1 MGYQTKK
8 PFVMHVLAPDP
19 GSYSWLV
26 SPLCEHFLM
35 IDRLVRKPRI
45 DSVSQ
50 VAALL
55 EAMSGALSVIGE
67 CALQSTLDNMRQAWV
82 AKPALATWMTP
93 KQSLAIRRFI
103 YVCMV
108 HLEALRSGANAPI
121 LYLYPY
127 YREMMLALGAGK
139 IHPADLYYAQSRN
152 RIDLIEKDFLAEM
165 RPARKID
172 YALLKSD
179 FEKAFRLYMQNFGVA
194 SKERDHIVAMHSLLG
209 SVVDAQESLEGR
221 AFWGV
226 VLGFSEV
233 VASSGI
239 SNDLHV
245 QQLYSLIADYLR
257 TSTTGTIVLP
267 KAILLHALFYIAH
280 VKGGEESVVEKI
292 KVLYQM
298 PQVTESDYKVARY
311 MHIDPVV
318 LASLK
323 DRVSQLQ
330 SMWNSVVE
338 GIPNYEKSFAN
349 AVDGL
354 KDQGELL
361 GSADMAELFN
371 VLRRNALPVIRNKSE
386 HSVKLEVTRNLLF
399 VEAALYTIDKWPA
412 QFTQMVQD
420 ASLRLASSLSRKYVD
435 EPLASQKKMIA
446 DEHYDRTTMMVADEL
461 LAQLQQ
467 LAPLLQQLLLSPG
480 DRRVLHQ
487 TTLLLDTLDSIFLM
501 LDYQA
506 ANRAL
511 SHAKRMISMMYD
523 DVFDRKKLW
532 CIMNNMAVLSFFAG
546 EIRNRAFIEK
556 DAMHFDEATGML
568 MRRASKGEDSVWQR
582 HPDNFALHCTELLAH
597 SHIAE
602 QMYLEEDDSVL
613 DKLPLVIDN
622 QIDGF
627 LYELDAI
634 VRDVASILPLS
645 RLVPEDMGHIE
656 ALHDVFHALEQ
667 KSRMAGELALSDAAL
682 NITHAL
688 NHWIA
693 ENKAGSHA
701 LYALLEHAHEIMR
714 AWLDDMRVQ
723 GQSNKRFTMLAVAA
737 NSLMNGTP
745 ILKSGMQ

>member
-8 PFVMHVLAPDP
+8 PFVMHVPAPDP

-26 SPLCEHFLM
+26 SGLCEHFLM
-35 IDRLVRKPRI
+35 IDQLVRKPRA
-45 DSVSQ
+45 DTVLQ
-50 VAALL
+50 VASLL
-55 EAMSGALSVIGE
+55 ETMSGALSVIGE
-67 CALQSTLDNMRQAWV
+67 CALQATLNNMRKAWV
-82 AKPALATWMTP
+82 AKPALTTWMAP
-93 KQSLAIRRFI
+93 KQSLVIRRFI

-108 HLEALRSGANAPI
+108 HLEALRSGGNAPV

-127 YREMMLALGAGK
+127 YRDMMLALGAGN
-139 IHPADLYYAQSRN
+139 IHPADLYYAQSRS

-165 RPARKID
+165 RPVRKID
-172 YALLKSD
+172 YPLLKSD
-179 FEKAFRLYMQNFGVA
+179 FEKAFRLYMQNFGVVN
-194 SKERDHIVAMHSLLG
+194 KERDHIVAMHSLLG
-209 SVVDAQESLEGR
+209 NVVDAQESLEGR

-226 VLGFSEV
+226 VLGFSEAV
-233 VASSGI
+233 VSRGVN
-239 SNDLHV
+239 NDQHV
-245 QQLYSLIADYLR
+245 QQLYGLIADYLR

-267 KAILLHALFYIAH
+267 KVILLHALFFIAH

-292 KVLYQM
+292 QCLYKM
-298 PQVTESDYKVARY
+298 PAAAESDYKVARY

-323 DRVSQLQ
+323 DKISQLQ
-330 SMWNSVVE
+330 SMWNSVTD

-371 VLRRNALPVIRNKSE
+371 VLRRNALPIVRNKSE

-399 VEAALYTIDKWPA
+399 IEAALYTIDKWPA
-412 QFTQMVQD
+412 QFAQMVQD
-420 ASLRLASSLSRKYVD
+420 AALRLASSLSKKYVG
-435 EPLASQKKMIA
+435 EQLASLKKLIA
-446 DEHYDRTTMMVADEL
+446 DEHYDRTTMMVADEI

-487 TTLLLDTLDSIFLM
+487 TTLLLDNLDSIFLM

-556 DAMHFDEATGML
+556 DALHFDDTTGML
-568 MRRASKGEDSVWQR
+568 MRRASKGADSVWQR
-582 HPDNFALHCTELLAH
+582 HPDNFALHCTGLLAH
-597 SHIAE
+597 NHIAE
-602 QMYLEEDDSVL
+602 QMFLEEDDSVL
-613 DKLPLVIDN
+613 EKLPLAIDN
-622 QIDGF
+622 LLDGF

-634 VRDVASILPLS
+634 VQDVDSILPLS
-645 RLVPEDMGHIE
+645 RLMPDDIGHIE

-682 NITHAL
+682 NITHTL

-701 LYALLEHAHEIMR
+701 LYALLEHAHELML
-714 AWLDDMRVQ
+714 AWLEDMRVQ
-723 GQSNKRFTMLAVAA
+723 GQSDKRFTMLAVAA

>member
-1 MGYQTKK
+1 MGYQTRTTC
-8 PFVMHVLAPDP
+8 VMHVPVPDP

-26 SPLCEHFLM
+26 SGLCERLIG
-35 IDRLVRKPRI
+35 IDQLVRKPRAPAAL
-45 DSVSQ
+45 Q
-50 VAALL
+50 VAGLL
-55 EAMSGALSVIGE
+55 ETMSAALSVIGD
-67 CALQSTLDNMRQAWV
+67 CALRAIFDHMRAAWL
-82 AKPALATWMTP
+82 ARPALATAMTP
-93 KQSLAIRRFI
+93 KQSLAVRHFI
-103 YVCMV
+103 YACMA
-108 HLEALRSGANAPI
+108 HLDTLRSGAHTPV

-127 YREMMLALGAGK
+127 YAEMMSALGVVDT
-139 IHPADLYYAQSRN
+139 HPADLYYAQSRS

-165 RPARKID
+165 RPARKAD

-179 FEKAFRLYMQNFGVA
+179 FEKAFRLYMQHSGVA
-194 SKERDHIVAMHSLLG
+194 SKERDHIVVMHSLLEH
-209 SVVDAQESLEGR
+209 VVDAQESTEGR

-233 VASSGI
+233 VVSKAVG
-239 SNDLHV
+239 NDQYV
-245 QQLYSLIADYLR
+245 RQLYRQIADYLR
-257 TSTTGTIVLP
+257 TSTTATIVLP
-267 KAILLHALFYIAH
+267 KTILLHALFFIAH
-280 VKGGEESVVEKI
+280 VKGEEESVVEKI
-292 KVLYQM
+292 KVLYKM
-298 PQVTESDYKVARY
+298 PEVAAPDYKQARY
-311 MHIDPVV
+311 MAVDPVV

-323 DRVSQLQ
+323 DRISQLQ
-330 SMWNSVVE
+330 SMWNSVTD

-349 AVDGL
+349 AVNGL

-399 VEAALYTIDKWPA
+399 IEAALYTIDKWPA

-420 ASLRLASSLSRKYVD
+420 ATLRLVSSLSRKYVD
-435 EPLASQKKMIA
+435 EPLASQKKLVA
-446 DEHYDRTTMMVADEL
+446 DEHYDRTTMMVADEI

-487 TTLLLDTLDSIFLM
+487 TTLLLDNLDSIFLM

-532 CIMNNMAVLSFFAG
+532 CIMNNMAVLGFFTG
-546 EIRNRAFIEK
+546 EIRNRAFIEEN
-556 DAMHFDEATGML
+556 ALHFEEATGML
-568 MRRASKGEDSVWQR
+568 MRRASKGADHPWQP
-582 HPDNFALHCTELLAH
+582 HPDNFALHCTALLAH

-613 DKLPLVIDN
+613 EKQPLAIDN
-622 QIDGF
+622 LQDGF

-634 VRDVASILPLS
+634 VQDIDSILPLS
-645 RLVPEDMGHIE
+645 RLMPDDMGHIE

-667 KSRMAGELALSDAAL
+667 KSRMAGELALSEAAL

-693 ENKAGSHA
+693 DNKPGSPA
-701 LYALLEHAHEIMR
+701 LYALLAHAHELMGV
-714 AWLDDMRVQ
+714 WLEDMRVQ
-723 GQSNKRFTMLAVAA
+723 GQSGKRFTMLAVAA